1 MEFRVA
7 LILIGEGW
15 VLAMYVMLVF
25 VLIDLRRRRAW
36 SRPRLF
42 FLALFSAY
50 LFQVLQVTLFPI
62 PVDRVFDP
70 DLSEASLRAWVE
82 LRPFI
87 ISFHPSI
94 IWSQT
99 VPNVVLGVPFGVLAW
114 FVLNRPTFRTV
125 LLAGLATF
133 LLIEVLQFVIALSL
147 VGYPYRVSDISDW
160 ILNGFGVLIGAGAFL
175 VLSLLW
181 RSLDRGG
188 PSGDLIEYFRSVVN
202 GSHGAR
208 PSNGQETPL

>member
-1 MEFRVA
+1 MEFRLA

-25 VLIDLRRRRAW
+25 VLIHLSRRRAW
-36 SRPRLF
+36 SAPRLF

-50 LFQVLQVTLFPI
+50 LFQVLQVTLLPI

-70 DLSEASLRAWVE
+70 DLSEVSLRSWVE

-99 VPNVVLGVPFGVLAW
+99 VPNVALGVPFGVLAW
-114 FVLNRPTFRTV
+114 FVLNRPTFRMV
-125 LLAGLATF
+125 LLAGLVTF
-133 LLIEVLQFVIALSL
+133 LLIEVLQFVIAFLL
-147 VGYPYRVSDISDW
+147 VGYPYRVSDVSDW
-160 ILNGFGVLIGAGAFL
+160 ILNGFGVLLGAGIFL
-175 VLSLLW
+175 VFSSLW

-188 PSGDLIEYFRSVVN
+188 PSGVLIDQIRNVVN
-202 GSHGAR
+202 GSSGNR
-208 PSNGQETPL
+208 TRGSRETTP